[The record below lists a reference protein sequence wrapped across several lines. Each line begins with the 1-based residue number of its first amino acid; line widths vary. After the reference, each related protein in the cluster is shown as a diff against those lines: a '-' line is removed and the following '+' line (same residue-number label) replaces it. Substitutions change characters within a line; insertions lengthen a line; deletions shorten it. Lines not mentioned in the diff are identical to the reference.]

1 MSKPVFLVV
10 SILTEI
16 IIGEPGV
23 VAQQANSSPVKLQS
37 DTNSLSRPSDSNSH
51 PALCKPTREKQQETK
66 CLGPCCRVEDTEAV
80 PAWPHRWQLG
90 HWRSEPA
97 DEGSPRSL
105 SDADFSVFRKYI
117 LLGFSGFTYQKL
129 KILLHLLTCTN
140 VLSFLLIFHLPCF
153 FLKDLSYN
161 LLSKTTNIW
170 LPITSF

>member
-37 DTNSLSRPSDSNSH
+37 DTNSLSRPSGSNSH

-80 PAWPHRWQLG
+80 PAWPT
-90 HWRSEPA
+90 A
-97 DEGSPRSL
+97 GSWVTGGVNQQMKDLPGLSL
-105 SDADFSVFRKYI
+105 M
-117 LLGFSGFTYQKL
+117 
-129 KILLHLLTCTN
+129 
-140 VLSFLLIFHLPCF
+140 LIFQSLENTYYLDFQVSHTKSLKF
-153 FLKDLSYN
+153 FY
-161 LLSKTTNIW
+161 IY
-170 LPITSF
+170 